1 MGRTDVVKAL
11 LSKGAEVNA
20 TDGDNETA
28 LMRAAEKGGADIAKM
43 LLNAGAKQWQNPND
57 RPPMLP
63 LDETAYG
70 GTGVS
75 PVD

>member
-43 LLNAGAKQWQNPND
+43 LLNAGAKQ
-57 RPPMLP
+57 
-63 LDETAYG
+63 
-70 GTGVS
+70 
-75 PVD
+75 